1 MSQRSIDRWIPEICY
16 EDNGEGVTS
25 HIPFIPVPEN
35 EEMPRVLFIF
45 SSRETGEFEPG
56 NTGEDGRQPRHPPS
70 RRSRRHGGGEVHRR
84 RRLDHPGLGRQASG
98 LRPGEEVP
106 VVELDLHQY
115 ADMNTLRD
123 RLPLLLYNNVRL
135 ALGLETLETAVQ
147 KGRQI
152 TDSIREKLTS

>member
-56 NTGEDGRQPRHPPS
+56 NT
-70 RRSRRHGGGEVHRR
+70 
-84 RRLDHPGLGRQASG
+84 
-98 LRPGEEVP
+98 GEEVP